1 MAMGTTLI
9 VGAGAAGLSAAIF
22 SKAGRTLVLEQLSQ
36 PARKLLATGGGRC
49 NVTHSAT
56 IDELMAEFGKRDRFV
71 EPALSQFLPEDI
83 CELLSSNGVPT
94 IIEEDGCVFPE
105 SGKAL
110 DVIQALYSA
119 AEKNASFI
127 YDCEVT
133 ELLVEAEHVVGVK
146 TASGKV
152 FHGDKVIFCTGGK
165 CRRFLGSTGAAY
177 EMLSKHGIKI
187 TPLMPALAPIFLKE
201 KWLAE
206 LSGISCPNAL
216 LSAKGVEPISGA
228 ILFTHTGISGP
239 AALAYSGQIA
249 ARFAKAKEPYTL
261 KLSYIAD
268 MLLQDWI
275 DLFDSWR
282 RPYGTSQVHTLL
294 SKYLPKS
301 LAKALCKQAGLE
313 ADTIVAYFN
322 RGMTERLAELCSG
335 TKLTISGLGDW
346 ESAMVTHG
354 GVSIKEIDPFS
365 MESKSIKGL
374 YVTGELVDVDAPCGG
389 YNITWALASGKLA
402 AEQ

>member
-1 MAMGTTLI
+1 MGTTLI
-9 VGAGAAGLSAAIF
+9 VGAGAAGLAAAIF

-36 PARKLLATGGGRC
+36 PACKLLATGGGRC

-56 IDELMAEFGKRDRFV
+56 IDELMATFGKRDRFV
-71 EPALSQFLPEDI
+71 ESALSQFTPEDI
-83 CELLSSNGVPT
+83 CELLSQNGVQT
-94 IIEEDGCVFPE
+94 IVEEDGCIFPE
-105 SGKAL
+105 SGKAT
-110 DVIQALYSA
+110 DIVGALYSA
-119 AEKNASFI
+119 AEKNASFV

-133 ELLVEAEHVVGVK
+133 ELLVEDNHVAGVK

-152 FHGDKVIFCTGGK
+152 FNADKVIFCTGGK
-165 CRRFLGSTGAAY
+165 CRRALGSTGAAY

-187 TPLMPALAPIFLKE
+187 TPLMPALAPIFIKE

-216 LSAKGVEPISGA
+216 LSAKGVEPLSGA
-228 ILFTHTGISGP
+228 ILFTHTGVSGP

-249 ARFAKAKEPYTL
+249 SRFAKSKEPYIL

-282 RPYGTSQVHTLL
+282 RPYGTSQVNNLL
-294 SKYLPKS
+294 SKYLPKA
-301 LAKALCKQAGLE
+301 LAKALCKQAGFE
-313 ADTIVAYFN
+313 ADTIVAHFN
-322 RGMTERLAELCSG
+322 RGMTERLAELCCG
-335 TKLTISGLGDW
+335 TKLTITGLGDW

-354 GVSIKEIDPFS
+354 GVSIKELDPFTL
-365 MESKSIKGL
+365 ESRTIKGL
-374 YVTGELVDVDAPCGG
+374 YITGELVDVDAPCGG

>member
-1 MAMGTTLI
+1 MSTTII

-22 SKAGRTLVLEQLSQ
+22 SKASRTLVLEQLSQ

-56 IDELMAEFGKRDRFV
+56 IEELMAVFGKRDRFV
-71 EPALSQFLPEDI
+71 EPALSQFLPEEI

-94 IIEEDGCVFPE
+94 IAEEDGCIFPQ
-105 SGKAL
+105 SGKAM
-110 DVIQALYSA
+110 DVVGALYLA

-133 ELLVEAEHVVGVK
+133 DFLVENGRVVGVQ
-146 TASGKV
+146 ANGKAYKA
-152 FHGDKVIFCTGGK
+152 DKVIVCTGGK
-165 CRRFLGSTGAAY
+165 CRRALGSTGAAY
-177 EMLSKHGIKI
+177 ELLSKHGIKI
-187 TPLMPALAPIFLKE
+187 TPLMPALTPIFLKE
-201 KWLAE
+201 KWLAD

-228 ILFTHTGISGP
+228 VLFTHAGISGP

-249 ARFAKAKEPYTL
+249 SRFAKSKEPYIL

-282 RPYGTSQVHTLL
+282 RPYGTSQVHTML
-294 SKYLPKS
+294 SKYLPKA
-301 LAKALCKQAGLE
+301 LAKALCKQAGVD

-335 TKLTISGLGDW
+335 TKLTVSGLGDW
-346 ESAMVTHG
+346 ENAMVTHG

-365 MESKSIKGL
+365 MELKQIKGL
-374 YVTGELVDVDAPCGG
+374 YVAGELVDVDAPCGG